1 MLQSEQIIFIFLISV
16 SFFNIN
22 TRGYPRFT
30 VTTNYAGCAV
40 LKMLA
45 KDPMECAKLVG
56 VILMHFGQ
64 LRAYGQGK
72 PAVIKVNKPGLCA
85 HFNAWHSK
93 KNVRERQI
101 TVIITGAIF
110 VKRVSKM
117 LASYRIMNINII
129 TIYAFE

>member
-1 MLQSEQIIFIFLISV
+1 MLQSEQITFIFLISV
-16 SFFNIN
+16 CFFNIN
-22 TRGYPRFT
+22 TQGYQRFT

-72 PAVIKVNKPGLCA
+72 PDVIKVNKPGLCA
-85 HFNAWHSK
+85 HFST
-93 KNVRERQI
+93 I
-101 TVIITGAIF
+101 SL
-110 VKRVSKM
+110 VSEIC
-117 LASYRIMNINII
+117 S
-129 TIYAFE
+129 

>member
-1 MLQSEQIIFIFLISV
+1 MKIPYINRDSIPSSFTICLCCNLNELLLYFLISV
-16 SFFNIN
+16 CFFNIN
-22 TRGYPRFT
+22 TQGYQRFT
-30 VTTNYAGCAV
+30 VTTNYVGCAV

-93 KNVRERQI
+93 RMSVRDR
-101 TVIITGAIF
+101 
-110 VKRVSKM
+110 
-117 LASYRIMNINII
+117 
-129 TIYAFE
+129 